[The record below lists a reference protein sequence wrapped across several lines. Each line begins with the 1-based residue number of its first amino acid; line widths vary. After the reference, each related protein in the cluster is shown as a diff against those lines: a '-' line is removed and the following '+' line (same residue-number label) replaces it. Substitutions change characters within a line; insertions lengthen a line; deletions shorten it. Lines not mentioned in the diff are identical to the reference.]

1 VWHEGEP
8 SKVNPAV
15 NPGGMGVVGGGGGN
29 RGMTRSLL
37 ARRCQTLDES

>member
-15 NPGGMGVVGGGGGN
+15 NPGGMGVVGGGEG
-29 RGMTRSLL
+29 TV
-37 ARRCQTLDES
+37 A